1 MARNEQGKSGIIS
14 SLKAFGEA
22 LYPAFRDNDNDRG
35 ALIQD
40 APLAY
45 GRMNGIADLDDADID
60 AETLNQESLP
70 IERAERYS
78 CFAKMATD
86 PIIDEAI
93 NMHLTFALKPDKRT
107 GHIFELT
114 STNPEYDDLV
124 AEIKNELLPLIN
136 EKLVSWAYVMCV
148 YGVSYVRP
156 YAKEGQG
163 ITHFESNYYT
173 LPHFVREYVRSG
185 LPAGFTNQYLR
196 EKDRRAAVTLAPP
209 WSLVSMKVPY
219 HAPNP
224 AVEPLNY
231 SGQQYSLMDDLLDRA
246 IVETQDYGHS
256 FLERS
261 FEPYRDLI
269 DAIDSLRGSR
279 RNASRIDRMMLVP
292 MESLDPM
299 QAAEYSNYISAQI
312 KAKNENEDRWS
323 FMRRGRPLIND
334 SIIPVHGGSKGQ
346 ITIDTQRIDPNISD
360 IEDIL
365 FHLKRLASSLG
376 LDASM
381 LGWADMLSGGL
392 GEGGFFQTSIQAT
405 RRANWIHYACSEAIN
420 RIIDLHLWYRHKKVF
435 PKGTERPW
443 NIEFSALNTAIAESE
458 NDARESQAAQ
468 STMIAQLVDAISGG
482 AAKKSPELVE
492 QLLGG
497 CLPLDGEI
505 IKKIAKAICEQSA
518 EEKGQFGDSGS
529 DDLMSSFSNVDQ
541 LADLLARHC
550 DEAQQKQL
558 LEKVFQKLVME
569 QDHV

>member
-1 MARNEQGKSGIIS
+1 MARKEQGKSGIIS
-14 SLKAFGEA
+14 SLKAFADA
-22 LYPAFRDNDNDRG
+22 LYPAFRENDNDRG

-45 GRMNGIADLDDADID
+45 GRMNGIADIDGADAD
-60 AETLNQESLP
+60 AEALNQDVLP
-70 IERAERYS
+70 KERAERYS
-78 CFAKMATD
+78 CFAKMSTD
-86 PIIDEAI
+86 PLIDEAI
-93 NMHLTFALKPDKRT
+93 NMHVTFALAPDKQT

-114 STNPEYDDLV
+114 STSPEFDELV
-124 AEIKNELLPLIN
+124 SELKRGLLPLIN
-136 EKLVSWAYVMCV
+136 KDLVGWAYIMCV

-156 YAKEGQG
+156 YAKEGLG

-209 WSLVSMKVPY
+209 WSLVSLKIPY
-219 HAPNP
+219 YAPNP
-224 AVEPLNY
+224 EVEPLNY
-231 SGQQYSLMDDLLDRA
+231 SGQQYSLMDDLLDRS
-246 IVETQDYGHS
+246 IVENQDYGHS

-312 KAKNENEDRWS
+312 KAKNEAEDRWS
-323 FMRRGRPLIND
+323 FLRRSRPLIND

-376 LDASM
+376 VDASM

-405 RRANWIHYACSEAIN
+405 RRANWVRHACSETIN

-443 NIEFSALNTAIAESE
+443 NITFNSLNTAIAESE

-482 AAKKSPELVE
+482 AAKKSPEL
-492 QLLGG
+492 
-497 CLPLDGEI
+497 EI
-505 IKKIAKAICEQSA
+505 GRASCRER
-518 EEKGQFGDSGS
+518 
-529 DDLMSSFSNVDQ
+529 V
-541 LADLLARHC
+541 
-550 DEAQQKQL
+550 
-558 LEKVFQKLVME
+558 
-569 QDHV
+569 